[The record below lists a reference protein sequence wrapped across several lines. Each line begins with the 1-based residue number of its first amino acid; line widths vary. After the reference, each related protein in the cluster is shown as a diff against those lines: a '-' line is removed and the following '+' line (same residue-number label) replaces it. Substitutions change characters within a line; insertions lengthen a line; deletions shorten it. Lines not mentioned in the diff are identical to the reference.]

1 MGQAKYSTCEH
12 NVGDRTDWVAAQ
24 DEQAGRRLR
33 AANGEGPRWFLPLTK
48 LAPPDMFPCAAQPE
62 TCRVLVQEEE
72 VSKQLAV
79 GLAAGEVRALLQ
91 KWPEASRQV
100 ILCWAQR
107 RVSHKS
113 VRRSHLRKWRWG
125 TKRRQSSSS
134 LTTLA

>member
-1 MGQAKYSTCEH
+1 MLPKTSKPAGGFEQRMAK
-12 NVGDRTDWVAAQ
+12 
-24 DEQAGRRLR
+24 
-33 AANGEGPRWFLPLTK
+33 GPDGFFLTK
-48 LAPPDMFPCAAQPE
+48 LAPPDMFPCPAQPE
-62 TCRVLVQEEE
+62 TCRVLVQEGE

-125 TKRRQSSSS
+125 TKRPQSSSS